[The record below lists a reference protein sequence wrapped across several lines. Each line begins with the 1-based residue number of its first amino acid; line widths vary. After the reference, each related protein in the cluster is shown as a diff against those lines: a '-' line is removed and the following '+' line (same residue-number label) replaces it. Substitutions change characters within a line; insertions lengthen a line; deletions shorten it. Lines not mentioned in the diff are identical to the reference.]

1 MMTLDEL
8 VITVRVERRQV
19 TNWVE
24 AGWLLPESVEG
35 DWTFTEIDI
44 ARARLIRDLFE
55 AFEVNDAAVPVI
67 LDLIDQRQALEGRM
81 RDLFAA
87 LGEQPASV
95 RRGVLARCLK
105 RLEG

>member
-1 MMTLDEL
+1 MMTLEEL

-19 TNWVE
+19 TNWVD

-55 AFEVNDAAVPVI
+55 AFEVNEAAVPVI

-87 LGEQPASV
+87 LGEEPASV